1 MTLIYFILI
10 LGITIFIH
18 ELGHFIFAKK
28 AGIYVYEFSLGMGP
42 KLFSKKRKNDETV
55 YMIRAI
61 PLGGYVQLAGEG
73 VEDDKNV
80 PHDRKLQN
88 KTWWQR
94 FITMVSGALF
104 NFLLA
109 FILLLI
115 ISIFYGT
122 PKQETVINDVVEGY
136 PAYEVGIEKG
146 DKILEVNGKRTKT
159 WDIVY
164 LRLEMCDKEK
174 PISMKV
180 KKTDGRIKT
189 YEFNFKKE
197 VENEVEVYKIGIQ
210 APAGV
215 EKGFLAT
222 IRYPFVKLNSLFEQ
236 MFIVIGNLFTGKLGL
251 DNLSGPVG
259 IYNIVGEQRAAG
271 FQNIIYLI
279 AFLSV
284 NVGFINLIPFPAFDG
299 GRILFL
305 IIEKIKG
312 SPVNQKVEGYI
323 HTIGF
328 ALLILLFIYITFND
342 IIKLF

>member
-222 IRYPFVKLNSLFEQ
+222 IKYPFVKLNSLFEQ

-342 IIKLF
+342 IIKCN

>member
-222 IRYPFVKLNSLFEQ
+222 IKYPFVKLNSLFEQ

>member
-222 IRYPFVKLNSLFEQ
+222 IKYPFVKLNSLFEQ

-259 IYNIVGEQRAAG
+259 IYNIVGEERAAG